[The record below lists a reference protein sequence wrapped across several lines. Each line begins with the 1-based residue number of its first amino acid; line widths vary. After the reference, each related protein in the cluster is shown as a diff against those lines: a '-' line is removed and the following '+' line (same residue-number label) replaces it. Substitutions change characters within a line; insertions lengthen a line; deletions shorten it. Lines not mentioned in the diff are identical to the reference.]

1 MVTNMTNEARSTAA
15 GDFLSDFEKHC
26 SKNVRSTELVLCR
39 SLKQRYPDYYV
50 TQIDGFECDLQ
61 GFAAHKFATCELEN
75 EDDSYAA
82 EMSFAINPFRQ
93 ERKTSPGNFD
103 SRTWFAR
110 YKYTWRGTEFLY
122 YVVRPIGPRSVPQEY
137 YFLLSPRSQELTPNN
152 LTPAAEALL
161 QAAGIW
167 SNELHDE
174 VYVFDSARWLKSR
187 ELWKSTESSSW
198 DDVVLEPAMKDGLI
212 EDVEGFF
219 DSEELYKEFQV
230 PWKRG
235 VILHGLPGNG
245 KTVSIKALM
254 SRLRKRSDSIPSLY
268 VKSFEDLCS
277 GPQYAMKQ
285 VFGRA
290 RKMAPCLLIFEDL
303 DSLVTEETRSY
314 FLNEVDGLESN
325 DGILMIG
332 STNHLDK
339 LDPAIRDRPSRFD
352 RKYYY
357 RLPAHAERATY
368 ARYWKTKLDKSPRVD
383 FPEDACDFIATITDG
398 FSFAYL
404 KELFVV
410 TLLTIARGG
419 KGDEPVTEAVTPE
432 SVVVVPSVA
441 TETDADETEKAG
453 TEDDE
458 NSESQVQTTK
468 KGKKPSKRAEEL
480 RRKLEAAR
488 IRREAVAQVELPE
501 NLQDNVLVKVIRQ
514 QIHTLLKEMDNNEIS
529 GIEENYGNVDTS
541 EDDNKPRFQ
550 IPKITRTVQ
559 ATYFVGGR
567 SSF

>member
-1 MVTNMTNEARSTAA
+1 MITSTTNEAGAAAA

-26 SKNVRSTELVLCR
+26 SENVRSTEFVLRR

-50 TQIDGFECDLQ
+50 TQIDGLECDLK
-61 GFAAHKFATCELEN
+61 GFAAHKFATCELQN
-75 EDDSYAA
+75 KDDSYAA
-82 EMSFAINPFRQ
+82 EMSFVINPFRH
-93 ERKTSPGNFD
+93 ERKTSPGNF
-103 SRTWFAR
+103 RGQTWFAK
-110 YKYTWRGTEFLY
+110 YKYSWRDTEFLY
-122 YVVRPIGPRSVPQEY
+122 YEVTPIGPRFTPQEY
-137 YFLLSPRSQELTPNN
+137 FFLLSPRSQELTPNN
-152 LTPAAEALL
+152 LAPAAEALL
-161 QAAGIW
+161 QAVSIW
-167 SNELHDE
+167 SNELHQE

-187 ELWKSTESSSW
+187 ELWKSTESCTW

-245 KTVSIKALM
+245 KTISVKALM
-254 SRLRKRSDSIPSLY
+254 SRLRKRGDSIPSLY

-277 GPQYAMKQ
+277 GPQYAIQQ
-285 VFGRA
+285 VFCRA

-303 DSLVTEETRSY
+303 DSLVTEKTRSY

-357 RLPAHAERATY
+357 RLPGHAERAAY
-368 ARYWKTKLDKSPRVD
+368 ARYWKAKLDKNPRVD
-383 FPEDACDFIATITDG
+383 FPENACDFIATITDG

-404 KELFVV
+404 KELFLV
-410 TLLTIARGG
+410 TLLVIARGG
-419 KGDEPVTEAVTPE
+419 KGDEPVAEAVTPE

-453 TEDDE
+453 AEGED
-458 NSESQVQTTK
+458 NSESQVQATN
-468 KGKKPSKRAEEL
+468 KGKKPLKKAEEL
-480 RRKLEAAR
+480 KRKLEAAR

-514 QIHTLLKEMDNNEIS
+514 QICTLLKEMDNNEIS
-529 GIEENYGNVDTS
+529 GIEENYGDVDTS
-541 EDDNKPRFQ
+541 EDDNNPR
-550 IPKITRTVQ
+550 IRQ
-559 ATYFVGGR
+559 ATRFGP
-567 SSF
+567 FLL